1 MSNRQENKYGRIT
14 MLILS
19 IIAVTAINY
28 NLTVN
33 HVVKS
38 VDRESESL
46 IGEMKEESLE
56 YIVERIANMTLMA
69 DYLSFIHGDD
79 ELIVSFLDRQEN
91 SLDSFD
97 SLSYITE
104 DGYMLSA
111 NGRSKEIPDW
121 ESVSEALNT
130 GKTTYS
136 DVFKVVP
143 AVYGAAIR
151 LPVTNANGQVVG
163 VISGMLN
170 VQDMMATITKG
181 TDPLG
186 TASLTANHRVMV
198 STSTDLSMYEVI
210 PFSDIFLSDMEER
223 TESRELVNE
232 QEAHFIKYNQVVP
245 NWYVVLDTYSNENQQ
260 AIMFIFWRNYL
271 VIAGVVIILLT
282 LYLLTKRFKIRK
294 ERLLKQDLLT
304 GLSNR
309 VQLEEDLK
317 EAFDKKSKSSLYVI
331 LINIDRF
338 KNINDRFG
346 YQSGDRVL
354 YELSRMVQ
362 TVVSSNQLY
371 RVGADEFVLTTY
383 SNSEE
388 QIFKT
393 MNAILK
399 SADRPVILNTGESLW
414 MTISMGI
421 RRYEEGVSSD
431 VLLQD
436 ASLAVQHAKG
446 MGGNRYVLFSK
457 ELSEQHERVR
467 LMEKNLT
474 TALKNNEFHL
484 VYQPL
489 YLLQSKKITG
499 YEALLRWNSPALGTV
514 SPAEFVPI
522 LESTDLIIPV
532 GRWVMHEVAHTVNR
546 WERETEEH
554 FQVGINISIKQLMH
568 PEFINDVKAL
578 LKETSVAP
586 DKLLFEI
593 TESVAVQNSELALS
607 VLNELNGLGI
617 QTALDDFGTGYSSLS
632 ILKTLPI
639 QHLKVDRSFIMIMDS
654 DGDKSKMILKG
665 IIDIAKGLGLNTVM
679 EGVETIEQLTLL
691 KEMGA
696 EKIQGYLI
704 SKPVLP
710 RKALALRAVDFTETE
725 GAK

>member
-1 MSNRQENKYGRIT
+1 MSNRQENKYGLVT
-14 MLILS
+14 MLILC

-28 NLTVN
+28 NLTLN

-38 VDRESESL
+38 VDKESEL
-46 IGEMKEESLE
+46 IIERMTEESSE
-56 YIVERIANMTLMA
+56 YIDERIANMRLMS
-69 DYLSFIHGDD
+69 DYLSFIHSDD
-79 ELIVSFLDRQEN
+79 ELIVAFLDRQK
-91 SLDSFD
+91 DSSETFE
-97 SLSYITE
+97 SLSFITKE
-104 DGYMLSA
+104 GSMLTA
-111 NGRSKEIPDW
+111 KGRSLEIPDR
-121 ESVSEALNT
+121 ESVNLALSLEEP
-130 GKTTYS
+130 TYS
-136 DVFKVVP
+136 DIFEVEP
-143 AVYGAAIR
+143 DVYAAAIR
-151 LPVTNANGQVVG
+151 LPVMADGEVVG
-163 VISGMLN
+163 VISGTINAQEMISN
-170 VQDMMATITKG
+170 VSKG
-181 TDPLG
+181 LDISG
-186 TASLTANHRVMV
+186 EASLSANHRIIA
-198 STSTDLSMYEVI
+198 STSNELKINAVI
-210 PFSDIFLSDMEER
+210 PFSDIFLADMEEHI
-223 TESRELVNE
+223 EGRELVNE
-232 QEAHFIKYNQVVP
+232 KDAHFLKYNQVVP
-245 NWYVVLDTYSNENQQ
+245 NWYVVLDTYSSESQQ
-260 AIMFIFWRNYL
+260 AVTFLFWRNYL
-271 VIAGVVIILLT
+271 IIAGGVLALLT
-282 LYLLTKRFKIRK
+282 LYLLLKKFQVRK

-309 VQLEEDLK
+309 VQLEEDLN
-317 EAFDKKSKSSLYVI
+317 EAFEKKSKSSLYVI

-371 RVGADEFVLTTY
+371 RVGADEFVLTAY

-393 MNAILK
+393 MDSILK
-399 SADRPVILNTGESLW
+399 SADRPVILPSGESLW
-414 MTISMGI
+414 MTISIGI
-421 RRYEEGVSSD
+421 RHYEEGVSSD
-431 VLLQD
+431 ILLQD

-446 MGGNRYVLFSK
+446 MGGNRYVLFTK
-457 ELSEQHERVR
+457 ELSAQHERVR
-467 LMEKNLT
+467 LMEKNLA
-474 TALKNNEFHL
+474 TALQNNEFHL

-489 YLLQSKKITG
+489 YLLQSEKITG
-499 YEALLRWNSPALGTV
+499 YEALLRWNSPALGEV
-514 SPAEFVPI
+514 SPVEFVPV

-532 GRWVMHEVAHTVNR
+532 GRWVMHEVAQTVNR
-546 WERETEEH
+546 WEQETDEH

-568 PEFINDVKAL
+568 PEFINDVRGL
-578 LKETSVAP
+578 LKETSVST

-607 VLNELNGLGI
+607 ILKELNALGI

-639 QHLKVDRSFIMIMDS
+639 QHLKVDRSFIMIMES

-679 EGVETIEQLTLL
+679 EGVETMEQLTLL

-710 RKALALRAVDFTETE
+710 RKALALRSVSYFKAQES
-725 GAK
+725 K

>member
-1 MSNRQENKYGRIT
+1 MSNRQENKYGLIT
-14 MLILS
+14 MLILC

-28 NLTVN
+28 NLTLN

-38 VDRESESL
+38 VDKESEFILERMS
-46 IGEMKEESLE
+46 EESSE
-56 YIVERIANMTLMA
+56 YIAERIANMRLMA
-69 DYLSFIHGDD
+69 DYLSFIHSNDD
-79 ELIVSFLDRQEN
+79 LIVTFLNRQKD
-91 SLDSFD
+91 SLETFE
-97 SLSYITE
+97 SLSYITKE
-104 DGYMLSA
+104 GRMLTA
-111 NGRSKEIPDW
+111 QGRSMEIPDR
-121 ESVSEALNT
+121 ESVNLALSS
-130 GKTTYS
+130 KEPIYS
-136 DVFKVVP
+136 DVFEVEPDVF
-143 AVYGAAIR
+143 AAAIR
-151 LPVTNANGQVVG
+151 FPVMVDEEVVG
-163 VISGMLN
+163 VISGTINAQEMMSN
-170 VQDMMATITKG
+170 VSKG
-181 TDPLG
+181 LDISG
-186 TASLTANHRVMV
+186 QASLSANQRIIVSTAN
-198 STSTDLSMYEVI
+198 DLKVNAVI
-210 PFSDIFLSDMEER
+210 PFSDIFLGDMEAHVEG
-223 TESRELVNE
+223 RELVNE
-232 QEAHFIKYNQVVP
+232 QDAHFIKYNQVVP
-245 NWYVVLDTYSNENQQ
+245 NWYVVLDTYSSESQQ
-260 AIMFIFWRNYL
+260 AVTFLFWRNYL
-271 VIAGVVIILLT
+271 FIAGGVLALLT
-282 LYLLTKRFKIRK
+282 IYLLLKKYKIRK

-317 EAFDKKSKSSLYVI
+317 EAFEKKSKSSLYVI

-371 RVGADEFVLTTY
+371 RVGADEFVLTAY

-388 QIFKT
+388 QIYKT
-393 MNAILK
+393 MDSILK
-399 SADRPVILNTGESLW
+399 SADRPVILPSGESLW
-414 MTISMGI
+414 MTISIGI
-421 RRYEEGVSSD
+421 RHYEKGVSSD

-446 MGGNRYVLFSK
+446 MGGNRYVLFTK
-457 ELSEQHERVR
+457 ELSTQHERVR
-467 LMEKNLT
+467 LMEKNLA
-474 TALKNNEFHL
+474 TALQNNEFHL

-489 YLLQSKKITG
+489 YLLQSEKITG
-499 YEALLRWNSPALGTV
+499 YEALLRWNSPALGEI
-514 SPAEFVPI
+514 SPVEFVPV

-532 GRWVMHEVAHTVNR
+532 GRWVMHEVAQTVNR
-546 WERETEEH
+546 WEQETEEH

-568 PEFINDVKAL
+568 PEFINDVKSL
-578 LKETSVAP
+578 LKETSVST

-593 TESVAVQNSELALS
+593 TESVAVQNSVLALS
-607 VLNELNGLGI
+607 ILNELNALGI

-639 QHLKVDRSFIMIMDS
+639 QHLKVDRSFIMIMES

-710 RKALALRAVDFTETE
+710 RKALALRSVNYFKAQES
-725 GAK
+725 K

>member
-1 MSNRQENKYGRIT
+1 MSNRQKNKYGRIT
-14 MLILS
+14 LLVLCIFAL
-19 IIAVTAINY
+19 TAINY
-28 NLTVN
+28 NMTVN

-38 VDRESESL
+38 VDKESEY
-46 IGEMKEESLE
+46 IIEEMTEESLE
-56 YIVERIANMTLMA
+56 YINERIANMKLMA
-69 DYLSFIHGDD
+69 DYLSFINGDD
-79 ELIVSFLDRQEN
+79 ELIVTFLDRQKE
-91 SLDSFD
+91 SLEAFE
-97 SLSYITE
+97 SLSFITKSGYILTA
-104 DGYMLSA
+104 S
-111 NGRSKEIPDW
+111 GRSKEIPDW
-121 ESVSEALNT
+121 GSVNAALTT
-130 GKTTYS
+130 GDTTYS
-136 DVFKVVP
+136 DVFILKP
-143 AVYGAAIR
+143 DVYASAIR
-151 LPVTNANGQVVG
+151 VPVLDADNEVIG
-163 VISGMLN
+163 VISGIINMS
-170 VQDMMATITKG
+170 DMMSSVTRG
-181 TDPLG
+181 MEFLG
-186 TASLTANHRVMV
+186 TASLTANQRVMV
-198 STSTDLSMYEVI
+198 STSNELFMNDMI
-210 PFSDIFLSDMEER
+210 PFHDIFLEEMESR
-223 TESRELVNE
+223 TEGRELVDE
-232 QEAHFIKYNQVVP
+232 QDVHFIKYNEVVP
-245 NWYVVLDTYSNENQQ
+245 NWYVVLDTYSSENQQ
-260 AIMFIFWRNYL
+260 SLTYLFWRNYL
-271 VIAGVVIILLT
+271 LLAGAGLIVLT
-282 LYLLTKRFKIRK
+282 IYLMVKRFRVRK

-371 RVGADEFVLTTY
+371 RVGADEFVLTAY
-383 SNSEE
+383 SSSEE

-393 MNAILK
+393 MDAILK
-399 SADRPVILNTGESLW
+399 SADRPVILPSGESLW
-414 MTISMGI
+414 MTISIGI
-421 RRYEEGVSSD
+421 RHYEEGVSSD

-446 MGGNRYVLFSK
+446 MGGNRYVLFTK
-457 ELSEQHERVR
+457 ELSEQHERIR
-467 LMEKNLT
+467 LMEKNLA

-499 YEALLRWNSPALGTV
+499 YEALLRWNSPALGQI
-514 SPAEFVPI
+514 SPAEFVPV

-532 GRWVMHEVAHTVNR
+532 GRWVMHEVAQTVNR
-546 WERETEEH
+546 WEKETAEH

-568 PEFINDVKAL
+568 PEFINDVKTL

-593 TESVAVQNSELALS
+593 TESIAVQNSELALA
-607 VLNELNGLGI
+607 VLNELNAMGI

-639 QHLKVDRSFIMIMDS
+639 QHLKVDRSFIVIMES

-710 RKALALRAVDFTETE
+710 RKALALRSVDFFEAE